1 MQAGASVG
9 EKVIVQGT
17 NVFSRLLEPKES
29 NSTRFGVS
37 MEYVIAIENPQFISG
52 GDTGLARFF
61 QERITRNQET
71 GQPMLWLRRPV
82 GKQYLPGTP
91 TPIRF
96 FDRNVRRR
104 NGFIAQGELNTGQP
118 VQVLVNCFNGSGN
131 LSTSIQAICVP
142 DELTVQYYSNG
153 TSIEEF
159 GIEANLNAPAQ
170 EHKEVAYQSPQ
181 SEPVEHEAQQHNQ
194 TYNQQQ
200 NMLDNS
206 RSGFQQASAPQQ
218 NMVDNSQL
226 PFQNTSVPQTQQHNM
241 VDHSQLPFQNTPVQQ
256 TQQQNYSTV
265 GENNPFN

>member
-1 MQAGASVG
+1 MSKLEQAGASVG
-9 EKVIVQGT
+9 EKLIVQGT

-29 NSTRFGVS
+29 NSSRFGVS
-37 MEYVIAIENPQFISG
+37 MEYVIAIENPQFING

-82 GKQYLPGTP
+82 GKQYSPGTP

-104 NGFIAQGELNTGQP
+104 NGFIAQGELNTRQP

-159 GIEANLNAPAQ
+159 GIEANPNAPVQ

-181 SEPVEHEAQQHNQ
+181 SEPVEHEVQPQNQAYNQ
-194 TYNQQQ
+194 TQTTLGHLHY
-200 NMLDNS
+200 
-206 RSGFQQASAPQQ
+206 GFQQAAAPQQ
-218 NMVDNSQL
+218 NTVDN
-226 PFQNTSVPQTQQHNM
+226 T
-241 VDHSQLPFQNTPVQQ
+241 QLPFQNTPVQQ
-256 TQQQNYSTV
+256 TSQQNMVDNAQLPFQNTHVQQNYSTV